1 MYYTIGSVLATG
13 LTIRD
18 FFKEYREVR
27 YSDSGSLRLT
37 EVEHN
42 AYVNRL
48 TMEITHY
55 DAPRAINNKT
65 LPENTHWGYLTA
77 FKGSSVVSNT
87 AVKFVKQRMFEC
99 INQGIWEYHQNTEN
113 IGLSKAFAEQN
124 ATAVLSG
131 GILEGGQEKIV
142 DFYLKLISNLPEQID
157 QDLQWILSFFYRPDE
172 PTELGNQEYTAFP
185 IASPFPD
192 VFKFK
197 TDIPCSFLFRL
208 ESWYLVNPAVY
219 IVANPTDSSDA
230 TEGEDEY
237 PTPEPGDG
245 DGDGGEF
252 PPSDLPDGESDPRD
266 YDPSNFGEQ
275 GVWNV
280 SIRYS
285 DGGNNPPC
293 NNVPNT
299 TFQIRGYKN
308 QFPKYVRRGAE
319 NQFGAQS
326 AFLVT
331 SVEEVQVGETCA
343 TEVAGI
349 PAFFADD

>member
-1 MYYTIGSVLATG
+1 M
-13 LTIRD
+13 
-18 FFKEYREVR
+18 R

-42 AYVNRL
+42 AYLNRL
-48 TMEITHY
+48 TVEVTHY
-55 DAPRAINNKT
+55 DAPRAQNVKT

-77 FKGSSVVSNT
+77 LKGSSVASNI
-87 AVKFVKQRMFEC
+87 AIKFVKQRAYEC
-99 INQGIWEYHQNTEN
+99 INQGIWDYHQSTEN
-113 IGLSKAFAEQN
+113 INILSSFDLEIAQIVVAKLLDEGVPIPGFEKFLVLNEAAEDN
-124 ATAVLSG
+124 
-131 GILEGGQEKIV
+131 
-142 DFYLKLISNLPEQID
+142 NLPVLEWLVGIED
-157 QDLQWILSFFYRPDE
+157 SGSSDFPEEVD
-172 PTELGNQEYTAFP
+172 PYTAYP
-185 IASPFPD
+185 LASPFPD

-197 TDIPCSFLFRL
+197 SDIPCSFLLRL

-280 SIRYS
+280 QLTFS
-285 DGGNNPPC
+285 DGGNNPAC
-293 NNVPNT
+293 NNAPPAVV
-299 TFQIRGYKN
+299 QIRGYKN
-308 QFPKYVRRGAE
+308 QLPKLVREGAE
-319 NQFGAQS
+319 NEFGAYS

-331 SVEEVQVGETCA
+331 SIDKRPAGQTCLSA
-343 TEVAGI
+343 VSGI
-349 PAFFADD
+349 PTFFADD

>member
-1 MYYTIGSVLATG
+1 M
-13 LTIRD
+13 
-18 FFKEYREVR
+18 R

-42 AYVNRL
+42 AYLNRL
-48 TMEITHY
+48 TVEVTHY
-55 DAPRAINNKT
+55 DAPRAQNVKT

-77 FKGSSVVSNT
+77 LKGSSVASNI
-87 AVKFVKQRMFEC
+87 AIKFVKQRAYEC
-99 INQGIWEYHQNTEN
+99 INQGIWKYHQSTEN
-113 IGLSKAFAEQN
+113 INILSSFDLEIAQIVVAKLLDEGVPIPGFEKFLVLNEAAEDN
-124 ATAVLSG
+124 
-131 GILEGGQEKIV
+131 
-142 DFYLKLISNLPEQID
+142 NLPVLEWLVGIED
-157 QDLQWILSFFYRPDE
+157 SGSSDFPETTD
-172 PTELGNQEYTAFP
+172 PYTAYP
-185 IASPFPD
+185 LASPFPD

-197 TDIPCSFLFRL
+197 SDIPCSFLLRL

-252 PPSDLPDGESDPRD
+252 PPSDLPDAESDPRD
-266 YDPSNFGEQ
+266 YDPSNFGDQ

-280 SIRYS
+280 VISYS

-293 NNVPNT
+293 NNVPPA
-299 TFQIRGYKN
+299 TFQIAGYKN
-308 QFPKYVRRGAE
+308 QFPKYVTRGEE
-319 NQFGAQS
+319 NQFGSRS

-331 SVEEVQVGETCA
+331 SIEEVQVGETCA
-343 TEVAGI
+343 TAVEGI
-349 PAFFADD
+349 PTFFADD

>member
-1 MYYTIGSVLATG
+1 MTNSLIV
-13 LTIRD
+13 RD
-18 FFKEYREVR
+18 FFKEYREVK
-27 YSDSGSLRLT
+27 YSNSGSIRLT
-37 EVEHN
+37 EIEHN
-42 AYVNRL
+42 AYLNRL
-48 TMEITHY
+48 TIEVTHY
-55 DAPRAINNKT
+55 DAPRAINYKT
-65 LPENTHWGYLTA
+65 LPENTHWGYMTA
-77 FKGSSVVSNT
+77 FKGSSVMENT
-87 AVKFVKQRMFEC
+87 PIKFAKQRAYEC
-99 INQGIWEYHQNTEN
+99 INQSIWDYHQSTEN
-113 IGLSKAFAEQN
+113 INLLSSFDLEIAQIVVAKLLDEGVPIPGFEKFLVLNEAAEDN
-124 ATAVLSG
+124 
-131 GILEGGQEKIV
+131 
-142 DFYLKLISNLPEQID
+142 NLPVLEWLVGIED
-157 QDLQWILSFFYRPDE
+157 SGSSDFPEETD
-172 PTELGNQEYTAFP
+172 PYTAYP

-197 TDIPCSFLFRL
+197 SDIPCAFVFRL

-245 DGDGGEF
+245 NGDGGEF
-252 PPSDLPDGESDPRD
+252 PPVDLPDGESDPRD
-266 YDPSNFGEQ
+266 YDPANFGDQ

-293 NNVPNT
+293 NDVPPT

-308 QFPKYVRRGAE
+308 QVPSYVRRGAE

-331 SVEEVQVGETCA
+331 SIAEVQVGETCA
-343 TEVAGI
+343 TAVNGI
-349 PAFFADD
+349 PVFFADD